1 MQTDN
6 GFIFNVVL
14 IVSYC
19 FFSKSLKK
27 VLFYESLHTYNKYK
41 LSLSVTPTRKWHIW
55 FFPIHKP
62 TLKKPK
68 EPFFSNAR
76 QNNQNNLLL
85 LTKIR
90 QVQKYTMTLGQK
102 IRELREQAGLKQRE
116 LASQLGIGE
125 GFLSKVENDQKPLKR
140 EDLTK
145 LNELFKTPI
154 EELESLWLAN
164 KVYSIVR
171 DEETALSA
179 LKVAEEQITYNTL
192 KNGK

>member
-1 MQTDN
+1 VLRN
-6 GFIFNVVL
+6 AKRFIYVTVVRQ
-14 IVSYC
+14 C
-19 FFSKSLKK
+19 KK
-27 VLFYESLHTYNKYK
+27 PPH
-41 LSLSVTPTRKWHIW
+41 KWHIW
-55 FFPIHKP
+55 FLPTHKP

-68 EPFFSNAR
+68 EPFFSNA
-76 QNNQNNLLL
+76 QQPIENNLLL

-90 QVQKYTMTLGQK
+90 QVQNKTMTLGQK

-116 LASQLGIGE
+116 LAYQLGIGE

>member
-1 MQTDN
+1 MTE
-6 GFIFNVVL
+6 L
-14 IVSYC
+14 ET
-19 FFSKSLKK
+19 KL
-27 VLFYESLHTYNKYK
+27 LTYNKLYRIGRPVVSDKEYDDLFASLPPDSVLLKSGVIDEVPSERKSPLPIPMFSMDK
-41 LSLSVTPTRKWHIW
+41 LKTIK
-55 FFPIHKP
+55 
-62 TLKKPK
+62 
-68 EPFFSNAR
+68 
-76 QNNQNNLLL
+76 
-85 LTKIR
+85 
-90 QVQKYTMTLGQK
+90 
-102 IRELREQAGLKQRE
+102 ELREQAGLKQRE
-116 LASQLGIGE
+116 LAYQLGIGE

-192 KNGK
+192 RNGK

>member
-1 MQTDN
+1 M
-6 GFIFNVVL
+6 
-14 IVSYC
+14 
-19 FFSKSLKK
+19 
-27 VLFYESLHTYNKYK
+27 
-41 LSLSVTPTRKWHIW
+41 LSLSVKSQPHKWHIW
-55 FFPIHKP
+55 FLPTHEP

-76 QNNQNNLLL
+76 QPSENNLLL
-85 LTKIR
+85 LTKFR
-90 QVQKYTMTLGQK
+90 QVQNKTMTLGQK

-116 LASQLGIGE
+116 LAYQLGIGE

-192 KNGK
+192 RNGK

>member
-1 MQTDN
+1 M
-6 GFIFNVVL
+6 
-14 IVSYC
+14 
-19 FFSKSLKK
+19 LK
-27 VLFYESLHTYNKYK
+27 
-41 LSLSVTPTRKWHIW
+41 R
-55 FFPIHKP
+55 
-62 TLKKPK
+62 PK
-68 EPFFSNAR
+68 EPFFFNAR

-90 QVQKYTMTLGQK
+90 QVQKDTMTLGQK
-102 IRELREQAGLKQRE
+102 IKELREQAGLKQRE
-116 LASQLGIGE
+116 LAYQLGIGE

-171 DEETALSA
+171 DEESALSA

>member
-1 MQTDN
+1 M
-6 GFIFNVVL
+6 
-14 IVSYC
+14 
-19 FFSKSLKK
+19 LK
-27 VLFYESLHTYNKYK
+27 
-41 LSLSVTPTRKWHIW
+41 R
-55 FFPIHKP
+55 
-62 TLKKPK
+62 PK

-90 QVQKYTMTLGQK
+90 QVQKDTMTLGQK
-102 IRELREQAGLKQRE
+102 IKELREQAGLKQRE
-116 LASQLGIGE
+116 LAYQLGIGE

-171 DEETALSA
+171 DEESALSA

>member
-1 MQTDN
+1 IAQCKN
-6 GFIFNVVL
+6 
-14 IVSYC
+14 
-19 FFSKSLKK
+19 
-27 VLFYESLHTYNKYK
+27 
-41 LSLSVTPTRKWHIW
+41 PTRKWHIW
-55 FFPIHKP
+55 FFPTHEP

-102 IRELREQAGLKQRE
+102 IKELREQAGLKQRE
-116 LASQLGIGE
+116 LAYQLGIGE

-171 DEETALSA
+171 DEESALSA